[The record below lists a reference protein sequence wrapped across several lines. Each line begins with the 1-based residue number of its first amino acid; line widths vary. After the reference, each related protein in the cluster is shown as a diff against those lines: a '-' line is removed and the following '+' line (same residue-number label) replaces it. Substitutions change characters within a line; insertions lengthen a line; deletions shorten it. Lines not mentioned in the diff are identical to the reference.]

1 MTFLTAE
8 EATNITV
15 PNAQKRWGELQRV
28 VSQYLD
34 SQAHLVKEAAA
45 QGKFS
50 ATINPPSKE
59 IINQVEELG
68 YPGYCFHDCLRETI
82 MGLGYRAQTDHRGF
96 ESSVLYWGT
105 KTKE

>member
-1 MTFLTAE
+1 MSFPTAE
-8 EATNITV
+8 EATNITI

-28 VSQYLD
+28 VNQYLE

-45 QGKFS
+45 QGEFS
-50 ATINPPSKE
+50 VTINPPSKE

-82 MGLGYRAQTDHRGF
+82 MKLGYRARTDMSGF
-96 ESSVLYWGT
+96 KSSVLFWGT